1 MTKNWLIGY
10 DISNPKRL
18 GRVHRVMANYA
29 TPIEYSIFLYIGS
42 ENVLTECLAKVS
54 QLIDPTSDDVRCY
67 PLPRRGLQE
76 RIGRATLPEGIQWS
90 GLPTPLG
97 PHFTIKKA

>member
-10 DISNPKRL
+10 DISNPRRL
-18 GRVHRVMANYA
+18 GRVHRVMANHA

-42 ENVLTECLAKVS
+42 DKGLAECLSEVS
-54 QLIDPTSDDVRCY
+54 AIIDPNFDDVRCY
-67 PLPRRGLQE
+67 PLPSRGLQE
-76 RIGRATLPEGIQWS
+76 RIGRATLPDGIQWS

-97 PHFTIKKA
+97 PHFNIEKA